1 MENKGEKGEKTPNF
15 KILSRDT
22 RPRTCVSEK
31 LLEARLRKEVKALG
45 GEAVKLTSQYHR
57 GLPDRLV
64 LMPHG
69 LTYFVELKTTGQVP
83 SALQLRTHDQLID
96 MGFPVMVIDSHELID
111 TFLEILRKEQKI
123 MKDKKQH

>member
-1 MENKGEKGEKTPNF
+1 MKLEGTKEHDTPNRH
-15 KILSRDT
+15 IYT
-22 RPRTCVSEK
+22 RGTHDRPPVSEK

-111 TFLEILRKEQKI
+111 TFLEILRTEQKT